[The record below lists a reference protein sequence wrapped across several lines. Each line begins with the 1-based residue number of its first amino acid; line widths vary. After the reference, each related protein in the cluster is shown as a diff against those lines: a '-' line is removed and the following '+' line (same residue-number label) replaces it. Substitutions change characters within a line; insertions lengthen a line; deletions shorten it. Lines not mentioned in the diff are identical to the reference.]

1 MSLVTVISA
10 ANAPRRQP
18 SFAATISAANDTFFT
33 KNTSFRALLARHHS
47 GKKRT
52 AAAASKDGRPNML
65 QRGIQRATPKNRGY
79 SVPQHAVPR
88 LWVSCRSEE
97 HTSELHAIMRISH

>member
-33 KNTSFRALLARHHS
+33 KNTSFRALLARHHN
-47 GKKRT
+47 GKKST

-65 QRGIQRATPKNRGY
+65 QRGIQRGTPKNLGY
-79 SVPQHAVPR
+79 SVPKHPVP
-88 LWVSCRSEE
+88 RSEE
-97 HTSELHAIMRISH
+97 RRVWKECASKWRSRWSRYT